1 MKSLEIKWQRL
12 IYKNKTCP
20 RCAKTENEIKKT
32 VSLLKEVCRN
42 TGIKFVLK
50 KEKISKNEFIK
61 NPLKS
66 NQIFINNK
74 PLEEYLNAKISK
86 TKCCDVCGPVEC
98 RTVVLDKTQFEVIP
112 KEIIIKAGIIAISEI
127 LKGAYK

>member
-1 MKSLEIKWQRL
+1 MKKLEIKWQRL
-12 IYKNKTCP
+12 VYKNQTCL
-20 RCAKTENEIKKT
+20 RCAKTENEIKKA

-74 PLEEYLNAKISK
+74 PIEEYLNAKTSK
-86 TKCCDVCGPVEC
+86 TKCCDVCGSVEC
-98 RTVVLDKTQFEVIP
+98 
-112 KEIIIKAGIIAISEI
+112 
-127 LKGAYK
+127 